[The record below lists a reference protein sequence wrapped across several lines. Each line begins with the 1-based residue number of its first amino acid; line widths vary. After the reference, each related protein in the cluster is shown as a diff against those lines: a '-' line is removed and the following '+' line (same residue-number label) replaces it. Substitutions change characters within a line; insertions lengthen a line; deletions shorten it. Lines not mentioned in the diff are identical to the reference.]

1 MKCSTQCMYAFS
13 KATRVLGLMKRT
25 ITFKNNSIMLSQKKT
40 LVRPHVEYCTSAWNP
55 LGM

>member
-25 ITFKNNSIMLSQKKT
+25 ITFKNNSIMLSQKKKHLLGLMLNIA
-40 LVRPHVEYCTSAWNP
+40 LV
-55 LGM
+55 LGIH